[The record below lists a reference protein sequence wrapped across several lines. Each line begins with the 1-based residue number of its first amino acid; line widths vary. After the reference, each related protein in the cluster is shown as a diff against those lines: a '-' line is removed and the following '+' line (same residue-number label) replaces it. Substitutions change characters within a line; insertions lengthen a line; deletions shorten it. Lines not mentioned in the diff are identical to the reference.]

1 MADATQTVQPVGYRV
16 ADQIGQTVDAST
28 NALTL
33 AFREAWQHTA
43 AFAPKLVAALVLLA
57 VGYFVARLIARGVV
71 NVCERIGLQRAAERG
86 ELAQSM
92 RQVGIQRSVPQI
104 IGAISFWGLIF
115 VFLMAAFGV
124 LGLKAF
130 DAPMQEVVQYIPK
143 VFVATFLVVIG
154 FLVATLLRGFVA
166 TSADRAG
173 LTYAQQLADAS
184 YYVLAAFTLWTAM
197 THLEVPMALLTN
209 VILIGAGGAAVAFGL
224 AFGLGGRDVVG
235 GILAG
240 YYLRQRMQT
249 GDQVKVAGMEG
260 TVREVGPVS
269 TIVETMEDGLMHRH
283 SIPNTKMLNEAVR

>member
-1 MADATQTVQPVGYRV
+1 MANETTHPVGYRV
-16 ADQIGQTVDAST
+16 ADQIGQTVGEST
-28 NALTL
+28 SALKQSV
-33 AFREAWQHTA
+33 EAAWYQTA
-43 AFAPKLVAALVLLA
+43 AFAPKLLAALILL
-57 VGYFVARLIARGVV
+57 VIGYFVAKFVARAVV
-71 NVCERIGLQRAAERG
+71 NLCERVGLQRAAERG

-104 IGAISFWGLIF
+104 IGSIAFWGLLF
-115 VFLMAAFGV
+115 VFFMACFGV

-130 DAPMQEVVQYIPK
+130 DAPMQQVVNYIPK

-154 FLVATLLRGFVA
+154 LLVATLLRGFVA

-184 YYVLAAFTLWTAM
+184 YYVLAAFTFWTAL
-197 THLEVPMALLTN
+197 THLDVPMGLLTN
-209 VILIGAGGAAVAFGL
+209 VILIAAGGLGVAFAL

-240 YYLRQRMQT
+240 YYLRQRMQS
-249 GDQVKVAGMEG
+249 GDHVKIGDMEG

-283 SIPNTKMLNEAVR
+283 SIPNTKMLNEAIR

>member
-1 MADATQTVQPVGYRV
+1 MNVETAVPVTHQV
-16 ADQIGQTVDAST
+16 ADRIGQTVGDSTSALRAS
-28 NALTL
+28 
-33 AFREAWQHTA
+33 FEAAWYQSA
-43 AFAPKLVAALVLLA
+43 AYAPKLLAALVLLV
-57 VGYFVARLIARGVV
+57 VGYLVARIVGRAIV

-104 IGAISFWGLIF
+104 IGAITFWGLMF
-115 VFLMAAFGV
+115 VFLMAAFSV
-124 LGLKAF
+124 LGLNAF
-130 DAPMQEVVQYIPK
+130 DAPMQKVVDYIPK

-154 FLVATLLRGFVA
+154 LLVATLLRGFVA

-184 YYVLAAFTLWTAM
+184 YYVLAVFTLWTAL
-197 THLEVPMALLTN
+197 THLDVPLTLLTN
-209 VILIGAGGAAVAFGL
+209 VILIAAGGAAVAFAL

-240 YYLRQRMQT
+240 YYLRQRMQS
-249 GDQVKVAGMEG
+249 GDHVKIGTMEG

-283 SIPNTKMLNEAVR
+283 SIPNTKMLNEAIR